1 MRKYNER
8 GTDSGIYA
16 RLRDLPMSAIDRQH
30 AIASLR
36 QAEQLVDAV
45 LWAKAR
51 VAAIGN
57 FFLKPALRH

>member
-16 RLRDLPMSAIDRQH
+16 RLREVPMNAIDREH
-30 AIASLR
+30 AIATLR
-36 QAEQLVDAV
+36 QAEQLVDAM
-45 LWAKAR
+45 LWVKAK
-51 VAAIGN
+51 VAAMGN